1 MPQATVKSYD
11 YDARTAVLMD
21 DALAEYQVSAEAVQA
36 SGLLELRNGQRVRF
50 ELDGDDVTNLDI
62 VSM

>member
-11 YDARTAVLMD
+11 HDARTATLMYD
-21 DALAEYQVSAEAVQA
+21 DLTEIDVAAEPIRA
-36 SGLLELRNGQRVRF
+36 SGLLELRLGQRVRF